1 LHDPAAEKVDTQN
14 PIDRLVTALA
24 ERTEVD
30 SQDRFW
36 KSYTAA
42 YRLQIVYAISK
53 TLPVHALN
61 YLSIAQI
68 YSKAACCPEIDSA
81 NPST

>member
-1 LHDPAAEKVDTQN
+1 LHDTVAEKVDTQD
-14 PIDRLVTALA
+14 PIDRPVTALA
-24 ERTEVD
+24 ERAEVD

-53 TLPVHALN
+53 ALPIYALH
-61 YLSIAQI
+61 YLPIAQM
-68 YSKAACCPEIDSA
+68 YCKAACCPEIDSA
-81 NPST
+81 NPGT